1 MNREQKAQFV
11 EELHGRLTS
20 APFVIL
26 TSYKGSTVAQM
37 DSLRRACEPVGIH
50 FQVVKNTL
58 AVRALEGTG
67 LEDLAGHFKG
77 PVGLLIA
84 GEDAVAAAKT
94 FNLQAKSNDKL
105 EVKVGYFDG
114 EILDARATVAMA
126 DMPSKEELQAKM
138 LATLLAAPRQILSML
153 QAAPRDLLYLLK
165 NYADKLEKQQ
175 G

>member
-11 EELHGRLTS
+11 EELHGRLSST
-20 APFVIL
+20 PFVIL

-37 DSLRRACEPVGIH
+37 DALRRACEPAGVH

-67 LEDLAGHFKG
+67 MEPLADHFKG
-77 PVGLLIA
+77 PIGVLIA

-94 FNLQAKSNDKL
+94 YNAQAKTNDKL
-105 EVKVGYFDG
+105 EVKAGFFDG
-114 EILDARATVAMA
+114 EILDAKATTAVA

-138 LATLLAAPRQILSML
+138 LATLLAAPRQVLGIL
-153 QAAPRDLLYLLK
+153 QAAPRDLLYLLR
-165 NYADKLEKQQ
+165 NYERKLEEQQ